1 MIEDV
6 RVEPLPSL
14 AEAGAMLPE
23 GGEGYSSGSV
33 WRLILT
39 VFLENR
45 LAIVGLGLI
54 VFMTLF
60 SFVGPLIY
68 RTQQIFNNPN
78 IANLPPSL
86 HHPLG
91 TNPVG
96 YDTLGRLM
104 LGGQSSLEIG
114 FAAALIAVGIGVLWG
129 ATAGL
134 AGGLI
139 DAVMMRIVDALLA
152 IPFLFALILLGA
164 IYTTSIPELIIVIG
178 LVAWLVPAR
187 LVRGETLSLR
197 VREYVQAVRVM
208 GGSSRRVLLRHIIP
222 NTVGTI
228 VVNATFQVADAI
240 LYVATLSYLGIG
252 VPPPATNWGG
262 QLSNGLSYFYD
273 GYWWLIY
280 PAGIAIVL
288 TVVAFNFV
296 GDAMRDALEVRL
308 QRR

>member
-1 MIEDV
+1 
-6 RVEPLPSL
+6 
-14 AEAGAMLPE
+14 MLPE
-23 GGEGYSSGSV
+23 GGEGYTSGSV

-68 RTQQIFNNPN
+68 RTQQVFNNPN

-129 ATAGL
+129 AAAGL

-139 DAVMMRIVDALLA
+139 DAIMMRIVDAMLA
-152 IPFLFALILLGA
+152 IPFIFALILLGA
-164 IYTTSIPELIIVIG
+164 
-178 LVAWLVPAR
+178 
-187 LVRGETLSLR
+187 
-197 VREYVQAVRVM
+197 
-208 GGSSRRVLLRHIIP
+208 
-222 NTVGTI
+222 
-228 VVNATFQVADAI
+228 
-240 LYVATLSYLGIG
+240 
-252 VPPPATNWGG
+252 
-262 QLSNGLSYFYD
+262 
-273 GYWWLIY
+273 
-280 PAGIAIVL
+280 
-288 TVVAFNFV
+288 
-296 GDAMRDALEVRL
+296 
-308 QRR
+308 

>member
-6 RVEPLPSL
+6 RTELMPV
-14 AEAGAMLPE
+14 AGGVGTAMPE

-33 WRLILT
+33 GRLILA

-54 VFMTLF
+54 VFMVLF
-60 SFVGPLIY
+60 CFVGPLVY
-68 RTQQIFNNPN
+68 HTQQVFNNPN
-78 IANLPPSL
+78 IANLPPSA

-91 TNPVG
+91 TDPVG
-96 YDTLGRLM
+96 YDMLGRLM

-114 FAAALIAVGIGVLWG
+114 FAAALIAVGIGVIWG

-134 AGGLI
+134 AGGVV

-164 IYTTSIPELIIVIG
+164 IFTTSIPELIIVIG

-208 GGSSRRVLLRHIIP
+208 GGGSGRVLLRHIIP

-240 LYVATLSYLGIG
+240 IFVATLSFLGIG

-262 QLSNGLSYFYD
+262 ELSNGLSYFYD

-308 QRR
+308 QQR